1 MCDRIRRRFAD
12 KTYTRNG
19 RRMTAAQV
27 RAVHEARRTVLRQ
40 RGYRVITMKECIW
53 RERCRRHDDPAR
65 AFVRERRREQENDPL
80 ERCADWVGYTTQE
93 TLIEALL
100 QRKVFGLITCDVHVP
115 EERREY
121 FREFAPIIKHAY
133 VNYADVG
140 EFMQTVAD
148 ENDITIKD
156 RKCVI
161 DSYVG
166 RRIMIHDE
174 YFVWL
179 LEHDVECTRVYDFIR
194 YDKQPIFAEFGRD
207 ITRLRVQGDQ
217 DKSSEMKAN
226 TAKLVGNSAFGSCIT
241 NKDKHR
247 DVRLVSLLEQQDG
260 RMAKTRMLTRDQ
272 LLTNRQTR
280 REIASMNTFVRYEQ
294 VCPQVLEVESKK
306 RRILYDQPRY
316 IGKTIFDR
324 AKLSVLR
331 FVYDFLK
338 RVLKPDHFELLET
351 DTDSIYLGMKEDRFE
366 DNVAEDKREEYE
378 RLKHDYFVTEK
389 CEFGKRQPNRYKLE
403 FSGHRMVSLC
413 SKSYCG
419 FNETTRDVKISSKGV
434 QKRNFVQQSIE
445 RRRRQRQE
453 GTDNQD
459 ISDIIYDIYREGLKT
474 DPHDN
479 CKTHTSTNRGI
490 KRKNNLMQ
498 TKSGRKAKR
507 TDAYEQDTKLLKFIF
522 PTSYQEETFCF
533 LYDFFMQVPNDLSAS
548 EEEEIQIKL
557 LNQFPLLRLEHE
569 SIATAQLILSECT
582 MDLTTIVLEV
592 KLSVLFE
599 KYYVYSSD
607 ASGGGGGGGDHATI
621 GNIKMII
628 PDEYLLLNLSNL
640 WKRYVFIRKFDD
652 NSSAQQIMQKAK
664 ASLNEVACIIE
675 FIDTQLHKKLST
687 SLFTDLHAFKIEE
700 ILKDYVSWLC
710 KHDWENIPK
719 TEDGVLRYV
728 DEHIRREFMCVLAKK
743 HIPEYAKNIG
753 TSRDCVPRQPLLY
766 KKTHP
771 MWSGGGRRALSNKT
785 VRDHALLP
793 DDDAPL
799 DSQRAGD
806 DDGFV
811 FHQIDPELI
820 YKTKLEAFRHN
831 LSLEMLKVITRF
843 ITDSSST
850 SSNNDAEEKDKAESS
865 RAISKRTKAKLELW
879 SDINKTV
886 NKNLQREHNND
897 NDEGDDHSEM
907 TTITDD
913 DDDDDKQEQY
923 LHNYA
928 DNIDRYYESIADETL
943 QNRSN
948 TCRQARPR
956 NN

>member
-1 MCDRIRRRFAD
+1 MRDRLVRRS
-12 KTYTRNG
+12 T
-19 RRMTAAQV
+19 
-27 RAVHEARRTVLRQ
+27 H
-40 RGYRVITMKECIW
+40 
-53 RERCRRHDDPAR
+53 HD
-65 AFVRERRREQENDPL
+65 
-80 ERCADWVGYTTQE
+80 
-93 TLIEALL
+93 
-100 QRKVFGLITCDVHVP
+100 
-115 EERREY
+115 
-121 FREFAPIIKHAY
+121 
-133 VNYADVG
+133 
-140 EFMQTVAD
+140 
-148 ENDITIKD
+148 
-156 RKCVI
+156 
-161 DSYVG
+161 S
-166 RRIMIHDE
+166 DE

-434 QKRNFVQQSIE
+434 QKRNFVQPSIE
-445 RRRRQRQE
+445 RRRQQQQQRQE

-607 ASGGGGGGGDHATI
+607 ASGGGGGGGGDHATI

-700 ILKDYVSWLC
+700 ILKGTGLGRMKKRMKMEIGHHVATSYVSLFKTLYNTYIETPLDYLRRKIEYEWASASLQRPLHKCKRGRKKKDAKKIILENELLFSSQNSTVLTPPPPPPSIITTTTTTTTVDDDIDTSSSTAVVEKAFENMVHDLLSSVVAVTENALSPTVNTSPPPPPPPPPQEITATHSGAIDYVSWLC

-728 DEHIRREFMCVLAKK
+728 DEHIRREFISVLAKK

-850 SSNNDAEEKDKAESS
+850 H
-865 RAISKRTKAKLELW
+865 
-879 SDINKTV
+879 
-886 NKNLQREHNND
+886 Q
-897 NDEGDDHSEM
+897 
-907 TTITDD
+907 
-913 DDDDDKQEQY
+913 
-923 LHNYA
+923 
-928 DNIDRYYESIADETL
+928 
-943 QNRSN
+943 
-948 TCRQARPR
+948 
-956 NN
+956 